1 MSFFCPRRALKSPEM
16 PARDHNEPVLRGSE
30 DFGAQPQTKVFA
42 VFASSFLQ
50 LADLTYVIRLTLLGC
65 CCLLSLTAA
74 ANPKGGTVSQGR
86 ATFTSQGPRLTIHAS
101 DRSVINWQSF
111 NIGVGE
117 ITTFIQ
123 PSAASIVWNRIYDSN
138 PSQILGSLNANGYV
152 VLQNQSGFFIGGQA
166 AISTRGLILTT
177 APLRMPDLTSSGP
190 WEFNAPPPTAKI
202 INYGQI
208 NVGQGGSAFLIAHDI
223 ENHGTISAP
232 HGQIG
237 LYAGQDV
244 LLSDRPD
251 GRGLSATVTLP
262 EGSVDNSGTLVA
274 DAGTIA
280 MHAKVVNQGGLVQA
294 NSVRNVNGVIELI
307 ASDAVN
313 LGANS
318 RIEAK
323 GGDQG
328 ISSGGSV
335 LIKSDNKFSDQPGS
349 TVDISGGAQGG
360 NGGHAEI
367 SATRMTSIESTIDG
381 SASHGFAKGKLL
393 IDPMNITISDEG
405 GPFPDSGTVGENDP
419 PSDDTLYLNPAA
431 FFPTLS
437 EVVLQATGNIELA
450 MRWSLADR
458 ADAQCSLSLQAGQN
472 ITLDEGSALIGGRNW
487 SVNMI
492 AGGAIHLDG
501 NSYIQTRNGSIN
513 LWAGNEVIV
522 NSGAIRTVAGGS
534 INVTA
539 RDGDVNAGTSDEGY
553 SQYRNRPPYYL
564 VSANLGG
571 ISTAA
576 GGDVTIN
583 AGRDVWA
590 NLPQDSSESGVG
602 AFGPQAGNVSVT
614 AGGSIYGHYL
624 VANGFGTLTAGHN
637 AGGPGEDVPNI
648 ALSLIKGGWNVHAL
662 SGSIYLQEVRNPN
675 GVFNNAIG
683 SSSPAYHLFD
693 YDPEAFVNLTA
704 RRGVYL
710 TGNNL
715 PRPNGAVPMIFPSMF
730 SVNAGGLI
738 LQDTVILFPSPYG
751 GLRIATHAVHT
762 PDPDPLADPLGSSGD
777 FIARPNNPANPAPE
791 LIMSDSSQT
800 RWLNSGDFADYDH
813 SATAPVFQNTA
824 PVVVDIGHNMENVS
838 LITTKRTQIT
848 VGSDM
853 NNCSFSGQNL
863 SSRDVTS
870 ITVGGRI
877 FNESA
882 YNFVTLPGALQTVPV
897 VDRPPHSLVAW
908 DTVLALAM
916 DPAKLAALR
925 VDPSLPRSK
934 WAALAASQAAL
945 FPGGNPGF
953 VYNPETHKLGFGGQM
968 SDSIRDSLSKPLTVL
983 RYGLDGYPVLDSRG
997 HFVTDRVSFAN
1008 AASITALHDATTGAP
1023 SPSTPSGYV
1032 VGGPGTFNVSARSI
1046 ALGNSYGIISGGVG
1060 DPLGKLRY
1068 ANLASITPKGASI
1081 NVTITGPDYKDPSDP
1096 NGPLLSS
1103 LDMRTA
1109 SIAAVGGGDVTVNS
1123 LVGSM
1128 DLGSQELFNIR
1139 RSLALGVYTTGGR
1152 GNVNVTALG
1161 DIDINGSRIAAY
1173 NGGNIF
1179 VESFTGDVNA
1189 GSGGTFFV
1197 PVPVYYVNPRNH
1209 HAGFVGELVFGSG
1222 ILATTLVNPAQ
1233 VFGSPTLPGDITVL
1247 APQGSIFAS
1256 QGGILQD
1263 ALNGNIGPGP
1273 TIHLVAGTAASPGVP
1288 GYKGDI
1294 NLGDSGVIGGTI
1306 DLEANG
1312 NIIGL
1317 VISRQNSTINAAQ
1330 SFSGTVLAGG
1340 SANLSAGGTIAGTV
1354 IGVSGVQANS
1364 GQGITAS
1371 LLSQNVS
1378 VAGGQSQ
1385 STLGATATATAT
1397 SQAAATTATADARQ
1411 QVLGDASEEDEKK
1424 KKKGATPTLARRV
1437 GRVTVILPPK
1447 S

>member
-1 MSFFCPRRALKSPEM
+1 VTYIAL
-16 PARDHNEPVLRGSE
+16 V
-30 DFGAQPQTKVFA
+30 
-42 VFASSFLQ
+42 
-50 LADLTYVIRLTLLGC
+50 TLF
-65 CCLLSLTAA
+65 CCLFRRDVM

-86 ATFTSQGPRLTIHAS
+86 ATITSQGPRLTIQAS

-123 PSAASIVWNRIYDSN
+123 PSASSIVWNRIYDSN

-166 AISTRGLILTT
+166 AISTRGLVLTT

-232 HGQIG
+232 GGRIG

-262 EGSVDNSGTLVA
+262 EGSVDNSGNLIA

-294 NSVRNVNGVIELI
+294 NSVRNLNGVIELV
-307 ASDAVN
+307 ASDEVN

-328 ISSGGSV
+328 VSPGGSV
-335 LIKSDNKFSDQPGS
+335 LIKSNNKFSDEPGS
-349 TVDISGGAQGG
+349 RIDISGGAQGG
-360 NGGHAEI
+360 NGGHTEI
-367 SATRMTSIESTIDG
+367 SATHMTSIESTIDG
-381 SASHGFAKGKLL
+381 SAARGFVKGRLL
-393 IDPMNITISDEG
+393 IDPLNITISDDG
-405 GPFPDSGTVGENDP
+405 GPFPDSGVVGENDP

-437 EVVLQATGNIELA
+437 QVVLQATGNIELA
-450 MRWSLADR
+450 TRWSLADR
-458 ADAQCSLSLQAGQN
+458 NGVPCSLSLQAGQN
-472 ITLDEGSALIGGRNW
+472 ITLDDGSALIGGRNW
-487 SVNMI
+487 SISMV
-492 AGGAIHLDG
+492 AGGYIHLDG
-501 NSYIQTRNGSIN
+501 SSFIQTQNGSIN
-513 LWAGNEVIV
+513 LWAGSEVIV
-522 NSGAIRTVAGGS
+522 NSGAIRTKNGGS
-534 INVTA
+534 IMVTA

-553 SQYRNRPPYYL
+553 SQYRNRFPYYL
-564 VSANLGG
+564 VSDNLGG

-576 GGDVTIN
+576 GGDITIN
-583 AGRDVWA
+583 AGGDVHA

-602 AFGPQAGNVSVT
+602 AFGPQAGNVSVN

-624 VANGFGTLTAGHN
+624 VANGVGTLVAGHN
-637 AGGPGEDVPNI
+637 AGGPGEDLPNI
-648 ALSLIKGGWNVHAL
+648 ALSVIKGGWNVSAL

-675 GVFNNAIG
+675 GVFNNYLG
-683 SSSPAYHLFD
+683 TTSPAYHLFD

-704 RRGVYL
+704 QRGVYL

-715 PRPNGAVPMIFPSMF
+715 PRPNGSVPMIFPSIF
-730 SVNAGGLI
+730 SVNAGGLV
-738 LQDTVILFPSPYG
+738 LQDTVILFPSPYS
-751 GLRIATHAVHT
+751 GLSIVTHAVHR
-762 PDPDPLADPLGSSGD
+762 PNPDPLADPVGSSGD
-777 FIARPNNPANPAPE
+777 FVVRPNNPANPPPE

-800 RWLNSGDFADYDH
+800 RWLTAGDFADYDH
-813 SATAPVFQNTA
+813 SAAAPVFLNTA
-824 PVVVDIGHNMENVS
+824 PVVVDVGHNMEDVI
-838 LITTKRTQIT
+838 LTTTKRTQIT
-848 VGSDM
+848 VGNDM

-863 SSRDVTS
+863 SARDVTS

-882 YNFVTLPGALQTVPV
+882 YNFVSLPGALPTVPV
-897 VDRPPHSLVAW
+897 VDRPPSSLVAW

-916 DPAKLAALR
+916 DPAKLATLTVPAN
-925 VDPSLPRSK
+925 LPRSK
-934 WAALAASQAAL
+934 WAAYAAAQAAL

-953 VYNPETHKLGFGGQM
+953 VYNPVTHKLGFGGQM
-968 SDSIRDSLSKPLTVL
+968 SDSIRDSLMKSLTVL

-1008 AASITALHDATTGAP
+1008 ADTISALHDATVGAP
-1023 SPSTPSGYV
+1023 SPSTPTGYV
-1032 VGGPGTFNVSARSI
+1032 VGGPGTFNVTARSI

-1060 DPLGKLRY
+1060 DPLGKGRY
-1068 ANLASITPKGASI
+1068 ENLASLTPKGASI
-1081 NVTITGPDYKDPSDP
+1081 NVTITGPDYKDPTDP
-1096 NGPLLSS
+1096 TGAMLSS

-1109 SIAAVGGGDVTVNS
+1109 SIAALGGGDVTVNS
-1123 LVGSM
+1123 ILGSM

-1152 GNVNVTALG
+1152 GYVNVTALG

-1179 VESFTGDVNA
+1179 IESFTGDVNA

-1197 PVPVYYVNPRNH
+1197 PVPVYYVNPRTH
-1209 HAGFVGELVFGSG
+1209 RAGFVGELVFGSG
-1222 ILATTLVNPAQ
+1222 ILATTLVNPGQ
-1233 VFGSPTLPGDITVL
+1233 VPGSPSLPGDITVL
-1247 APQGSIFAS
+1247 TPQGSIFAS

-1273 TIHLVAGTAASPGVP
+1273 RISLVAGTPAAPGAP

-1294 NLGDSGVIGGTI
+1294 NLGDSGVIGGTV
-1306 DLEANG
+1306 DLQANG
-1312 NIIGL
+1312 DINGL

-1330 SFSGTVLAGG
+1330 SFVGTVLSGG

-1354 IGVSGVQANS
+1354 IGVSGVQASS

-1385 STLGATATATAT
+1385 STLGTTATAT
-1397 SQAAATTATADARQ
+1397 STSQAAASTATADARQ
-1411 QVLGDASEEDEKK
+1411 QVLGEASEEDDKK
-1424 KKKGATPTLARRV
+1424 KKKGAAPTLARRV
-1437 GRVTVILPPK
+1437 GRVTVILPK